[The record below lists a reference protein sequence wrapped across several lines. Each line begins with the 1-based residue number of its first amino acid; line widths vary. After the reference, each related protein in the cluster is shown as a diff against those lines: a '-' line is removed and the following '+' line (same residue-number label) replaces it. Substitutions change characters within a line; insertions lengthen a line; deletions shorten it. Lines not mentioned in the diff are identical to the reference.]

1 MIKTGL
7 HMAPKVCMVDGP
19 AVFVAFLENTKTQQ
33 PKSLLKNLRD
43 ILAAGLSQ
51 CLVWYS
57 MHTFGA
63 TGSPVLVMVV
73 P

>member
-7 HMAPKVCMVDGP
+7 HIAQKVFMFDEQ
-19 AVFVAFLENTKTQQ
+19 AVFVPFLENTKTQQ
-33 PKSLLKNLRD
+33 PQSLLKNLRE